1 MTGASYIPGTWLG
14 VVRSRTAVLLGPGL
28 PAELAGA
35 VWELLAGRPEPHE
48 VLAAVTSGSGGS
60 LTQLPSFGILD
71 FNGPLRVF
79 LRGDI
84 DLIVE
89 QPGGAVDLDGRD
101 VTTWNER
108 KFVVP
113 GRCRLAAASG
123 STGTGQAGKYHPEL
137 PLGEG
142 VVLLQSLTLGVPS
155 GPAAVHG
162 PAGADSTTAPGTSPS
177 AGGTFAVDSS
187 GEVDGPDDSAS
198 GGAASRSTAEEGQ
211 PDAGAPWRAG
221 GRARD
226 FRGEPEE
233 SKTASAGT
241 EVGAIGG
248 EANPEPGVQLQA
260 GQAGQAGDKGPGLP
274 AGESFDPD
282 ATIAPGAIIDMDGER
297 AVDAASL
304 DSEGPHPAGGA
315 AGAGFPGADA
325 AGLDGA
331 GLDAAGLDGAGLDA
345 ASADDDAAEA
355 GSMEPGS
362 NDSGSAG
369 TGSNGSVSAGRN
381 QADAASA
388 VEMTSSY
395 DHLWERTVMRNIE
408 DAAVR
413 EEPDADSG
421 HVLPQQ
427 QAALQAA
434 EPLPALGAGDAAAQ
448 AAPEGASPSGPGDS
462 AASSPGADAGSPA
475 HPDPSRPDSP
485 HPGSPQ
491 PDPAQPRPASPGLID
506 SVPWRTGTGTGTGT
520 GAGTGTAEPGS
531 AAAAPAPS
539 VGTPPAPSAPP
550 APFATPAPSTPAAP
564 STQAPFTQAGGGNG
578 PGQAFDPD
586 HDGQTVMKSSLPGT
600 ASGSAPSGP
609 AAGGPASGGDRQ
621 EAAGGPLVLARVCAQ
636 GHPNPPTRAQCSVCG
651 SALLPDAVQVARP
664 RLGRMRLSTG
674 ELLDLDESMI
684 IGRQPSVSRVQGGVM
699 PRLVQVASPG
709 GDISRSHV
717 EVRLEG
723 WHVML
728 CDLKAT
734 NGTVLV
740 REGQPPR
747 RLAQNEMAILL
758 DGDIAELGDNISM
771 RFEEIP

>member
-84 DLIVE
+84 DLTVE
-89 QPGGAVDLDGRD
+89 QPGGPVDLDGRD

-113 GRCRLAAASG
+113 GRCRLGIASG
-123 STGTGQAGKYHPEL
+123 GTGSGHSGEHREL

-155 GPAAVHG
+155 GPAAVRG
-162 PAGADSTTAPGTSPS
+162 PAAADSTAARNTSPS
-177 AGGTFAVDSS
+177 ADGTFAVNTAGVVDGQADSDSEGTASVVSPGAGLADAGSAAAAAGSAGDSHSETEETAAASS
-187 GEVDGPDDSAS
+187 GTVVGVVED
-198 GGAASRSTAEEGQ
+198 
-211 PDAGAPWRAG
+211 
-221 GRARD
+221 
-226 FRGEPEE
+226 EP
-233 SKTASAGT
+233 
-241 EVGAIGG
+241 
-248 EANPEPGVQLQA
+248 NPEPGA
-260 GQAGQAGDKGPGLP
+260 GPEGRQAGDESMGPVP
-274 AGESFDPD
+274 GESFDPD
-282 ATIAPGAIIDMDGER
+282 ATIAPGAIIDIDGEL
-297 AVDAASL
+297 AVDAAGT
-304 DSEGPHPAGGA
+304 GPEHLQAEAGGA
-315 AGAGFPGADA
+315 AAADSSGPDGKIADVDA
-325 AGLDGA
+325 AGA
-331 GLDAAGLDGAGLDA
+331 KSARP
-345 ASADDDAAEA
+345 ASAARDQAEAAFAAE
-355 GSMEPGS
+355 
-362 NDSGSAG
+362 
-369 TGSNGSVSAGRN
+369 T
-381 QADAASA
+381 
-388 VEMTSSY
+388 TSSY
-395 DHLWERTVMRNIE
+395 DHLWDRTVMRNIE

-427 QAALQAA
+427 QAALAAA
-434 EPLPALGAGDAAAQ
+434 EPLHALGTGDAGTLAG
-448 AAPEGASPSGPGDS
+448 PEGAAHSGAGDS
-462 AASSPGADAGSPA
+462 AASGPGADTGSPA
-475 HPDPSRPDSP
+475 GSG
-485 HPGSPQ
+485 PGGYASTQ
-491 PDPAQPRPASPGLID
+491 PDPAQPDPAQPDPAQPDSARPDPPRARPASPGLID
-506 SVPWRTGTGTGTGT
+506 SVPWRTG
-520 GAGTGTAEPGS
+520 GATP
-531 AAAAPAPS
+531 APAGPRMSPS
-539 VGTPPAPSAPP
+539 VGTPPAPFAPDVPSAPD
-550 APFATPAPSTPAAP
+550 ASSMAAP
-564 STQAPFTQAGGGNG
+564 SGPHTASSPASHTPAGNAGSSNEQ
-578 PGQAFDPD
+578 GQGFDPD
-586 HDGQTVMKSSLPGT
+586 HDGQTVLKGSLPG
-600 ASGSAPSGP
+600 APSGLAP
-609 AAGGPASGGDRQ
+609 GGPTAGGAVPPQDAP
-621 EAAGGPLVLARVCAQ
+621 GGPLVLARVCAQ

-674 ELLDLDESMI
+674 ELLDLDESMV